1 MWNWK
6 NVHPPYQKT
15 IRLVPGVGGPK
26 SSFLFAPTLF
36 SMWLCISFYQEA
48 EFSLPVS
55 LNLVTWLSFFFHVT
69 FLTNGMLA
77 TAVPTRAWKSTC
89 TFPLPLL
96 LSSVSQRDGCSVQ
109 RVGGW
114 VTGSQPKLSNILNEV
129 PLGQF
134 ADLQENSKH
143 GETQW
148 THMPLEQLNLSATTG
163 ESVCHIERSLMPQVR
178 PKAAR

>member
-1 MWNWK
+1 MAPNLLSSL
-6 NVHPPYQKT
+6 HPH
-15 IRLVPGVGGPK
+15 
-26 SSFLFAPTLF
+26 
-36 SMWLCISFYQEA
+36 
-48 EFSLPVS
+48 SLQCDFVFPSTRRRVFPS
-55 LNLVTWLSFFFHVT
+55 CESELGHVT

-77 TAVPTRAWKSTC
+77 TAVPTRASKSTC

-114 VTGSQPKLSNILNEV
+114 VTGSQPKQSNILNEV

-134 ADLQENSKH
+134 ADLQENSKRR
-143 GETQW
+143 ETQW
-148 THMPLEQLNLSATTG
+148 THMPLEQLNLSAATG